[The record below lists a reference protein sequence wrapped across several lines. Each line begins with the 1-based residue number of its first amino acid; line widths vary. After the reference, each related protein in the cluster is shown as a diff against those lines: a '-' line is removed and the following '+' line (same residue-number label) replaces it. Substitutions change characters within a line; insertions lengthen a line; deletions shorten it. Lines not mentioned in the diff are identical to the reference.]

1 MKLSTDRILTTH
13 AGSLPRPAALS
24 TLLAL
29 DEAGK
34 PVDREELAAA
44 IDRSMLDVIRKQHDS
59 GIDIASDGEHSRVS
73 YLTGTVNLMVAGERR
88 AGTA

>member
-24 TLLAL
+24 ALLAL

-44 IDRSMLDVIRKQHDS
+44 IDRSMLDVIRS
-59 GIDIASDGEHSRVS
+59 STTPASISQA
-73 YLTGTVNLMVAGERR
+73 TANIR
-88 AGTA
+88 ASAI